1 MTAEE
6 LDAAA
11 YGTIPCMAVDP
22 DLTRAVQECYL
33 PMREAGYTV
42 EQSRFAAAG
51 YLGALWGMK
60 RVEREAPVLRAAC
73 DTAEGRIDRR
83 PA

>member
-11 YGTIPCMAVDP
+11 YGTIPCLGVDL
-22 DLTRAVQECYL
+22 DLTRSVRECYT

-51 YLGALWGMK
+51 FLGALWGLR
-60 RVEREAPVLRAAC
+60 RVESEAPVLRAAC
-73 DTAEGRIDRR
+73 DTAEGRV
-83 PA
+83 AT